1 MYFCKKKLLKSF
13 LPILQWLPKYRK
25 EMLFG
30 DAISGIT
37 AGILAIAQGMAYA
50 MIAGLPPVFG
60 LYAAMTPQIIYVLL
74 GTSRQLSIGPVA
86 MDSLIVAAGI
96 SAIGIVGIEE
106 YILAA
111 VFLAFFV
118 GIIQVILGVLK
129 LGFLANFLS
138 KPVLNG
144 FTSAAA
150 LIIGLSQLKHMLR
163 VDMQQTNK
171 IHILFQ
177 EVILNFS
184 ETHFLSLGLGL
195 VGIILIKVFQK
206 INKKIPAILIVVS
219 LGTIVMYFT
228 QWHLQGI
235 KIVGEI
241 PVGLPKI
248 GMPKLDKQLIIDLF
262 PVAITLAVVGFTEA
276 ISIAKA
282 IEEKHTDYQVDP
294 NQELIAV
301 GSGNIIGSFVQSY
314 PTTASFSRSA
324 IQDQGGAKSGI
335 ASLFSAALVLLTL
348 LFLTPLFY
356 YLPIPILAAIIMVS
370 IFGLI
375 DIKYPIQLWKKN
387 RDECLAFLITFIIT
401 MTVGIPQGIVIGILL
416 SLLTMIF
423 RTSKPH
429 IAILGKIKNTEYY
442 KNVNRFEEDITVDK
456 RILIFRFDA
465 QLFFGN
471 QDYFKKEL
479 LKQVAIKGAELE
491 LIIINA
497 EAINYIDS
505 SALNMLEKVC
515 TDLRETKIKIMITG
529 AIGPIRDIIFNHK
542 LITIIGTDNLFIN
555 TSEAVNT
562 FSERNIVS
570 GIQRKISTQN
580 LTVTNVT
587 KNNTNES

>member
-1 MYFCKKKLLKSF
+1 MLL
-13 LPILQWLPKYRK
+13 
-25 EMLFG
+25 G

-60 LYAAMTPQIIYVLL
+60 IYAAMTPQIIYVLL

-118 GIIQVILGVLK
+118 GIIQVVLGVLK

-150 LIIGLSQLKHMLR
+150 LIIGLSQLKHLLR

-248 GMPKLDKQLIIDLF
+248 GMPTLDKQLIIDLF

-348 LFLTPLFY
+348 LFLTPIFY

-375 DIKYPIQLWKKN
+375 DIKYPRQLWKKN

>member
-1 MYFCKKKLLKSF
+1 MKSF

-96 SAIGIVGIEE
+96 SAIGIVGIKE

-118 GIIQVILGVLK
+118 GIIQVVLGVLK

-282 IEEKHTDYQVDP
+282 IEEKHTEYQVDP

-375 DIKYPIQLWKKN
+375 NIKYPIQLWKKN

-479 LKQVAIKGAELE
+479 LKQVEIKGAELE

-515 TDLRETKIKIMITG
+515 TDLKETKIKIMITG

-542 LITIIGTDNLFIN
+542 LITIIGADNLFIN

>member
-1 MYFCKKKLLKSF
+1 
-13 LPILQWLPKYRK
+13 
-25 EMLFG
+25 MLFG

-111 VFLAFFV
+111 IFLAFFV

-542 LITIIGTDNLFIN
+542 LITIIGADNLFIN

-562 FSERNIVS
+562 FSERNLVS

>member
-1 MYFCKKKLLKSF
+1 MKSF

-282 IEEKHTDYQVDP
+282 IEEKHTEYQVDP

>member
-1 MYFCKKKLLKSF
+1 MKSF

-206 INKKIPAILIVVS
+206 INEKIPAILIVVS

-248 GMPKLDKQLIIDLF
+248 GIPKLDKQLIMDLF

>member
-1 MYFCKKKLLKSF
+1 MKSF

-111 VFLAFFV
+111 IFLAFFV

-542 LITIIGTDNLFIN
+542 LITIIGADNLFIN

>member
-1 MYFCKKKLLKSF
+1 
-13 LPILQWLPKYRK
+13 
-25 EMLFG
+25 MLFG

-248 GMPKLDKQLIIDLF
+248 GMPTLDKQLIIDLF

-294 NQELIAV
+294 NQELIAI

-348 LFLTPLFY
+348 LFLTPIFY

-375 DIKYPIQLWKKN
+375 DIKYPRQLWKKN

-505 SALNMLEKVC
+505 SSLNMLEKVC

>member
-1 MYFCKKKLLKSF
+1 MKIF

-37 AGILAIAQGMAYA
+37 AGILAITQGMAYA

-282 IEEKHTDYQVDP
+282 IEEKHTEYQVDP

-375 DIKYPIQLWKKN
+375 NIKYPIQLWKKN

-479 LKQVAIKGAELE
+479 LKQVEIKGAELE

-515 TDLRETKIKIMITG
+515 TDLKETKIKIMITG

-542 LITIIGTDNLFIN
+542 LITIIGADNLFIN

>member
-1 MYFCKKKLLKSF
+1 MKSF

-276 ISIAKA
+276 ISISKA

-375 DIKYPIQLWKKN
+375 NIKYPIQLWKKN

-479 LKQVAIKGAELE
+479 LKQVEIKGAELE

-542 LITIIGTDNLFIN
+542 LITIIGADNLFIN

>member
-1 MYFCKKKLLKSF
+1 
-13 LPILQWLPKYRK
+13 
-25 EMLFG
+25 MLFG

-248 GMPKLDKQLIIDLF
+248 GMPKLDKQLIMDLF

-375 DIKYPIQLWKKN
+375 DIKYPRQLWKKN

-416 SLLTMIF
+416 SLLTMVF

>member
-1 MYFCKKKLLKSF
+1 LKSF
-13 LPILQWLPKYRK
+13 FPILQWLPKYRK

-515 TDLRETKIKIMITG
+515 TDLRETKIMITG

-555 TSEAVNT
+555 TSEAVKT

-570 GIQRKISTQN
+570 EIQRKISTQN

>member
-1 MYFCKKKLLKSF
+1 
-13 LPILQWLPKYRK
+13 
-25 EMLFG
+25 MLFG

-276 ISIAKA
+276 ISISKA

-375 DIKYPIQLWKKN
+375 NIKYPIQLWKKN

-479 LKQVAIKGAELE
+479 LKQVEIKGAELE

-542 LITIIGTDNLFIN
+542 LITIIGADNLFIN

>member
-1 MYFCKKKLLKSF
+1 LKSF
-13 LPILQWLPKYRK
+13 FPILQWLPKYRK

-96 SAIGIVGIEE
+96 SAIGILGIEE

-150 LIIGLSQLKHMLR
+150 LIIGLSQLKHLLR

-228 QWHLQGI
+228 QWQLQGI

-375 DIKYPIQLWKKN
+375 DIKYLRQLWKKN
-387 RDECLAFLITFIIT
+387 RDECLVFLITFIIT

>member
-1 MYFCKKKLLKSF
+1 
-13 LPILQWLPKYRK
+13 
-25 EMLFG
+25 MLFG

-37 AGILAIAQGMAYA
+37 SGILAIAQGMAYA

-150 LIIGLSQLKHMLR
+150 LIIGLSQLKHLLR

-206 INKKIPAILIVVS
+206 INKKIPAILIVVI

-356 YLPIPILAAIIMVS
+356 HLPIPILAAIIMVS

-375 DIKYPIQLWKKN
+375 DIKYPRQLWKKN

-401 MTVGIPQGIVIGILL
+401 MTVGIPQGIVIGVLL

-515 TDLRETKIKIMITG
+515 TDLRETKIMITG

>member
-1 MYFCKKKLLKSF
+1 
-13 LPILQWLPKYRK
+13 
-25 EMLFG
+25 MLFG

-111 VFLAFFV
+111 IFLAFFV

-248 GMPKLDKQLIIDLF
+248 GIPKLDKQLIIDLF

-282 IEEKHTDYQVDP
+282 IEEKHTEYQVDP

-542 LITIIGTDNLFIN
+542 LITIIGADNLFIN